1 MSLPSFPN
9 VDPPIQREDAVN
21 QILSSIAMEE
31 LGLSH
36 ILNAEGEKMQ
46 YILGTLPGL
55 SGPAATVEDV
65 LNANESVRG
74 LLETAVQ
81 NQIFLK
87 GKMQGALDASP
98 MRGPTGPTGPTG
110 PAGPTGPTG
119 PNVTATNAYAASTKG
134 AAFTVLMSGTNVAL
148 PDAQTL
154 SPDITVNGA
163 NDTFTVAESGR
174 YRVSYN
180 INSVTPLTL
189 GARLMVDG
197 TEIEASNV
205 MPQTAPLSRLSNDFL
220 VDLPA
225 GAKVSLQVYG
235 YAGLVTLLPNSIGAS
250 LSMVRLS

>member
-81 NQIFLK
+81 NQLFLK

-110 PAGPTGPTG
+110 PQGPAGPAGGPAGPAGAPGAAGATGPTG
-119 PNVTATNAYAASTKG
+119 PAGPTGDV
-134 AAFTVLMSGTNVAL
+134 VLV
-148 PDAQTL
+148 QL
-154 SPDITVNGA
+154 SPKDKTGVIFPV
-163 NDTFTVAESGR
+163 
-174 YRVSYN
+174 
-180 INSVTPLTL
+180 
-189 GARLMVDG
+189 
-197 TEIEASNV
+197 EADFLNN
-205 MPQTAPLSRLSNDFL
+205 TAPKVAALFAVESAVDRL
-220 VDLPA
+220 
-225 GAKVSLQVYG
+225 KV
-235 YAGLVTLLPNSIGAS
+235 A
-250 LSMVRLS
+250 